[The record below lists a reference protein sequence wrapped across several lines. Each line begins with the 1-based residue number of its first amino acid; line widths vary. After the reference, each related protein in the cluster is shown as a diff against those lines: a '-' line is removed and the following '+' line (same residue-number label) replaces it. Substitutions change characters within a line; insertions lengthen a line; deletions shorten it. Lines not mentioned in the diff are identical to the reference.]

1 MKTARLLPLLLL
13 MPFAGCTCHH
23 TATNE
28 VGVLTRK
35 VALFGKPG
43 IQAEIYAPGAT
54 YIVPAFITDWHTYDR
69 SIQNL
74 TMVRDAARGDRSG
87 EDDIFFKTLDGNDIR
102 VDVTVVWQIDESRAP
117 TILASVGASTD
128 EVKEKLVRPAC
139 RSVVRDV
146 LNQLVSEEFYVSDK
160 RFAKATEAK
169 DRLNQVLNSEG
180 VIVQQVIIG
189 EYHFNEKYEEVI
201 RDKKLAEQRT
211 AGLRSQAKAAAE
223 KVKRDVEQ
231 AKGKVSQQLAQAQ
244 GQLDTIKLQ
253 ADAAFFQNQQRAK
266 AIVIER
272 DAEAV
277 AIKKQSEA
285 LASSGGKTM
294 VKLRIAEALQ
304 GKDIIFVPS
313 GKGGASI
320 QKLDINQLIS
330 SYAAQQVTAPTP
342 AADSAP

>member
-1 MKTARLLPLLLL
+1 
-13 MPFAGCTCHH
+13 
-23 TATNE
+23 
-28 VGVLTRK
+28 
-35 VALFGKPG
+35 
-43 IQAEIYAPGAT
+43 
-54 YIVPAFITDWHTYDR
+54 
-69 SIQNL
+69 
-74 TMVRDAARGDRSG
+74 
-87 EDDIFFKTLDGNDIR
+87 
-102 VDVTVVWQIDESRAP
+102 
-117 TILASVGASTD
+117 
-128 EVKEKLVRPAC
+128 
-139 RSVVRDV
+139 V